1 MNDATRAQLIAVRQ
15 KLIESELR
23 LQEATKIMN
32 HMFEFVDV
40 GEINPPKARDQG
52 ISGKDPVEEACL
64 E

>member
-1 MNDATRAQLIAVRQ
+1 MNNVTHAQLIAIRQ

-32 HMFEFVDV
+32 HMFDFVDA
-40 GEINPPKARDQG
+40 GEINPPKARC
-52 ISGKDPVEEACL
+52 SVKDHVEEACL